1 MGKVVTKDIFGD
13 GFHYRYDDGIEEHF
27 IPALFGDSYKGDD
40 GSRIEPAFLGG
51 YKAKRYDGHIETARI

>member
-1 MGKVVTKDIFGD
+1 MGKGVTKVTFGD

-27 IPALFGDSYKGDD
+27 IPTLFGDSYKGDD

-51 YKAKRYDGHIETARI
+51 YKAKRYDGHTETARI